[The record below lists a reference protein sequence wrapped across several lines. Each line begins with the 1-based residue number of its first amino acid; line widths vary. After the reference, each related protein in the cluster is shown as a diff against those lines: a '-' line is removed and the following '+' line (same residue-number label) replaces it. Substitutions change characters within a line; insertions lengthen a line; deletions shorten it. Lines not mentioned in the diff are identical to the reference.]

1 MTEDGLYEEQLVNV
15 LPDIQEEDEEA
26 ILAEEAAAEEAEQRR
41 KAAMQQGGSENN
53 QTGNESSLAG
63 SPRKSNGY
71 NKNAARRAQSLNID
85 AYSVLVGSGSNLKL
99 KKGGMVSLAS
109 TLYNTGTGSVEMDTM
124 RRHQSLTQK
133 TVSAHSRNNRI
144 DTSSESDDLE
154 EEVKQPVRRRKSV
167 SLLEEISSS
176 EWVFYLFYLYSDTV
190 HVLFTT
196 FSSLECTS

>member
-176 EWVFYLFYLYSDTV
+176 E
-190 HVLFTT
+190 
-196 FSSLECTS
+196 